1 MKRLTNRQSLVTHV
15 RIMSS
20 LLKDE
25 QPRGLQ
31 RMSAEE
37 LKALFNSLRKRCKDE
52 GFIKT

>member
-37 LKALFNSLRKRCKDE
+37 LKVLRKRCKDE